1 MSSFKSS
8 PIQLFQPE
16 WEGSRCERLS
26 LFQPWAAWGARPWA
40 GPTGPLNHARSRVA
54 AGSPVRLLVSCCRWP
69 SFCPASKS
77 MVAPPWAHQPPGGP
91 PPLAGNVSFSS
102 HTRAEKWR
110 RSTTPR
116 FHMPT
121 EPVDDGGNSGT
132 APVQRSR
139 VVGTCNVSTH
149 GRVPS
154 GRVVAPYVIIA
165 LKYY

>member
-91 PPLAGNVSFSS
+91 PLWPGMCRFPPIHVRKNDAAVPPPGSTCRRNPSMTAVTAAPHLFNGQGLSA
-102 HTRAEKWR
+102 RATCRPMGEFPQDESWR
-110 RSTTPR
+110 
-116 FHMPT
+116 HM
-121 EPVDDGGNSGT
+121 
-132 APVQRSR
+132 
-139 VVGTCNVSTH
+139 
-149 GRVPS
+149 
-154 GRVVAPYVIIA
+154 
-165 LKYY
+165 